1 MNKVI
6 IISGKS
12 GAGKDMLAHF
22 MKASLEKENK
32 KVLIIHYGDAVKW
45 VIRDYFN
52 WDGNK
57 DVAGRTLLQK
67 VGTDIVRAKYP
78 NFWTG
83 IVAGL
88 ISAFENEFDVAIIPD
103 ARFENE
109 VEIVEEMNPNSVVIR
124 IERKNSDGTNWV
136 NPVFTPEQLMHPSET
151 SLDNY
156 GFDYIVHNESDLSEL
171 EESAKA
177 VLKDLNI
184 ISGE

>member
-22 MKASLEKENK
+22 MKVSLEKENK

-45 VIRDYFN
+45 VLRDYFN

-67 VGTDIVRAKYP
+67 VGTDIVRTKYP

-88 ISAFENEFDVAIIPD
+88 ISSFENEFDVAIVPD

-109 VEIVEEMNPNSVVIR
+109 IEIVKEMNPNSVVIR
-124 IERKNSDGTNWV
+124 IERKNNDGSDWI
-136 NPVFTPEQLMHPSET
+136 NPAFTPEQLKHPSET
-151 SLDNY
+151 SLDDY
-156 GFDYIVHNESDLSEL
+156 GFDYIVHNESNLTEL
-171 EESAKA
+171 EDSAKA
-177 VLKDLNI
+177 VLTDLNL